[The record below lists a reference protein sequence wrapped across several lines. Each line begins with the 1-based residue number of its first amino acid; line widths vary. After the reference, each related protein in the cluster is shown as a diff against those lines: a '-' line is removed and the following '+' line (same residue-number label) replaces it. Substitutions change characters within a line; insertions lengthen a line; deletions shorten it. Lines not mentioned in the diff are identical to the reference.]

1 MPDGT
6 WSLAEAKAKF
16 SELVERARTE
26 GPQHL
31 TKNGK
36 DAAVMLSAEEYQRLK
51 AAGEEQTP
59 GFHDVLFDPTIRGLL
74 TNEEADEL
82 FARDKDVVGRPIDL

>member
-26 GPQHL
+26 GPQRL
-31 TKNGK
+31 TRNGK
-36 DAAVMLSAEEYQRLK
+36 DAVVVVSAEEYRRLNEAVHSASSG
-51 AAGEEQTP
+51 AAKPWLDPRFGVLTDEE
-59 GFHDVLFDPTIRGLL
+59 HADLFR
-74 TNEEADEL
+74 
-82 FARDKDVVGRPIDL
+82 RDKDVGRTPVEF

>member
-16 SELVERARTE
+16 SEVVERARTE

-36 DAAVMLSAEEYQRLK
+36 DAAVLVSAEEYRRLRE
-51 AAGEEQTP
+51 ADQEQTP
-59 GFHDVLFDPTIRGLL
+59 GFSEVLFDPSIRLF
-74 TNEEADEL
+74 TDAEADEL
-82 FARDKDVVGRPIDL
+82 FARDKDIGRPIDL

>member
-36 DAAVMLSAEEYQRLK
+36 DAVVMVS
-51 AAGEEQTP
+51 
-59 GFHDVLFDPTIRGLL
+59 
-74 TNEEADEL
+74 ADEYRRL
-82 FARDKDVVGRPIDL
+82 SETASTAKPWLDRRFGVLSDQEHDEIFVRDEDVGQPPIEF

>member
-6 WSLAEAKAKF
+6 WSLAQAKAKF

-31 TKNGK
+31 TQNGK
-36 DAAVMLSAEEYQRLK
+36 DAVVVMSAEAYQRLK
-51 AAGEEQTP
+51 AAGEEQAP
-59 GFHDVLFDPTIRGLL
+59 GFHEALFDPTIRGLL

-82 FARDKDVVGRPIDL
+82 FARDKDVVGRPIEF

>member
-36 DAAVMLSAEEYQRLK
+36 DAVVMLSADEYGRLLQES
-51 AAGEEQTP
+51 AAPKRTLM
-59 GFHDVLFDPTIRGLL
+59 DTLFDPRIRLF

-82 FARDKDVVGRPIDL
+82 FKRDKDLGPPPIEF